1 MRKDSYA
8 IVTSTNDNRSF
19 SRNLR
24 SGTKSG
30 SNTKNEQQQRSEIK
44 KGRFG
49 EINAKIMKMQGY
61 NTGTHGGGGLSSMET
76 ERGNAATN
84 SYSTTDDF

>member
-24 SGTKSG
+24 SGKG
-30 SNTKNEQQQRSEIK
+30 SSNKHDQQRSEIK

-49 EINAKIMKMQGY
+49 EINAKIMKM
-61 NTGTHGGGGLSSMET
+61 
-76 ERGNAATN
+76 
-84 SYSTTDDF
+84 